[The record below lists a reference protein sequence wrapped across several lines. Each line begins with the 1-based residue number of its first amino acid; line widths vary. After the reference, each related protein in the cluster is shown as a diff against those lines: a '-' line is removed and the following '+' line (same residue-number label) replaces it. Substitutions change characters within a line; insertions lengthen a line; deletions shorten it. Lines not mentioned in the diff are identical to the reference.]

1 VEESRRQRGSVQA
14 HIRQDVRDFQEVG
27 EIRFA
32 GIAELVAVALGGDI
46 VGPADQPGI
55 FGRTV
60 QAELLKKLFQSAIE
74 LPLRA
79 VTVEIKG
86 RLAREPML

>member
-1 VEESRRQRGSVQA
+1 
-14 HIRQDVRDFQEVG
+14 
-27 EIRFA
+27 
-32 GIAELVAVALGGDI
+32 VALGGDI

-86 RLAREPML
+86 EIGAGTHALVYAQKEQQKKRGAGGVAGNEKGGQTAALFNRNGK